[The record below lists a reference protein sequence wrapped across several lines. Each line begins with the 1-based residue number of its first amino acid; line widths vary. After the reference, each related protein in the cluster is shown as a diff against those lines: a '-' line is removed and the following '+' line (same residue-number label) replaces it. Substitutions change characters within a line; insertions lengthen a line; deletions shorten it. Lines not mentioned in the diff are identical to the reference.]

1 MLNLAAIYT
10 SLLTV
15 ELVMALAL
23 LVFWLTTKRHPGVI
37 QLSVSIFLA
46 SLGGFL
52 VIVAAN
58 AANPVAIHIAAT
70 SYVIS
75 VVFAARAMSLLQNR
89 RPDYLLES
97 FCVLSTL
104 SVLIWF
110 FVVGLNIEIMVIL
123 HSILYAVIS
132 YSTAKHLICEKR
144 SDMKP
149 GCRFLGFVF
158 AFFAIF
164 MTFRAINITLTGET
178 LTLQPTLQPVEIV
191 AAFFAMVVAI
201 CWSLGMLWT
210 IYHSAEYRLKVKN
223 DALERFTRAVA
234 HDLKSPLNSISGYL
248 GMVKYKIDVQRT
260 DEFVDHALGGAE
272 RMSTFIDQLLA
283 DAHKAHEDNALDPV
297 DPKMCCEIA
306 WKNLSALAQ
315 KTKADINIGKL
326 PLVLGNELHLIR
338 VFQNIFDNSMKYHDA
353 NRPPK
358 ITVSCEIKNGFAV
371 FSLQDNGMGIKK
383 TAQIKIFD
391 DFERNAAPENI
402 GGNGVG
408 LAECKRIIQRFG
420 GKIWVKSKP
429 GQGSTFYFS
438 LMIVNA

>member
-1 MLNLAAIYT
+1 MNLAAIYT

-23 LVFWLTTKRHPGVI
+23 LVFWLTTKKHPGVI
-37 QLSVSIFLA
+37 QLSTSIFLA

-52 VIVAAN
+52 VIVAAK
-58 AANPVAIHIAAT
+58 AANPAAIHIAAT

-89 RPDYLLES
+89 RPEYFLES
-97 FCVLSTL
+97 FCIIVTL
-104 SVLIWF
+104 SVLVWF
-110 FVVGLNIEIMVIL
+110 YVFGLNIETMVII
-123 HSILYAVIS
+123 HSLLYAVIS
-132 YSTAKHLICEKR
+132 ASTANHLICEKR

-149 GCRFLGFVF
+149 GCRFLGAVF
-158 AFFAIF
+158 AIFAIF
-164 MTFRAINITLTGET
+164 MLFRAISLLLTAEV
-178 LTLQPTLQPVEIV
+178 LTLQPTLQPIEIA
-191 AAFFAMVVAI
+191 AAFFAMVVSI
-201 CWSLGMLWT
+201 CWSLGLLWT
-210 IYHSAEYRLKVKN
+210 IYYSAEYRLKVKN
-223 DALERFTRAVA
+223 EALERFTRAVA

-248 GMVKYKIDVQRT
+248 GMVKHKIDVQRT

-315 KTKADINIGKL
+315 KTKADIDVGKL
-326 PLVLGNELHLIR
+326 PFVLGNELHLVR
-338 VFQNIFDNSMKYHDA
+338 VFQNIFDNAMKYHDA
-353 NRPPK
+353 NMPPR
-358 ITVSCEIKNGFAV
+358 IRVSCDIKKGFAV
-371 FSLQDNGMGIKK
+371 FAVEDNGMGIPES
-383 TAQIKIFD
+383 AQIKIFD

-420 GKIWVKSKP
+420 GKIWIESKLD
-429 GQGSTFYFS
+429 QGSTFYFS
-438 LMIVNA
+438 LMTVNA